1 MEKKDIRKI
10 NKVWK
15 GFFFTLAAALAV
27 CAWIW
32 NPGHL
37 FTAGLIL
44 AFAFETQLYNEEDH
58 DII

>member
-1 MEKKDIRKI
+1 MNKKDIKKI

-15 GFFFTLAAALAV
+15 GFFFILAAVMAV

-32 NPGHL
+32 NLAHM

-44 AFAFETQLYNEEDH
+44 AFACETELFNEEDY
-58 DII
+58 DIC